1 MKEKERKLRQ
11 IVMLSRNIFECIKSL
26 GSFNIFLQT
35 NTFDENSYL
44 VLTFP
49 QFQLM
54 MCKWLKFPCNHMTY
68 VLQVI

>member
-11 IVMLSRNIFECIKSL
+11 IVMLSSNIFECIRSL

-44 VLTFP
+44 VLPFP
-49 QFQLM
+49 QFQL
-54 MCKWLKFPCNHMTY
+54 KKK
-68 VLQVI
+68 Q